1 MKVKTGDTVAHYVTV
16 TLDGRDVTQYSTE
29 ADSVLGYVDALV
41 TTQDGRPIIEDG
53 EPKELRTH
61 GRVEIGLRDGAPDH
75 IREAFA
81 LLRAADGLDD
91 IGRSYVTLAL
101 YANALSSGLREFREL
116 ARKHGVEIPD
126 GDGVYERAKAHL

>member
-1 MKVKTGDTVAHYVTV
+1 MRVKIGDTIAHYVTV
-16 TLDGRDVTQYSTE
+16 TLDGRDVTQYATE

-53 EPKELRTH
+53 EAKELRTL
-61 GRVEIGLRDGAPDH
+61 GRVEIGLRDGSPDH

-91 IGRSYVTLAL
+91 LGRSYVELAL
-101 YANALSSGLREFREL
+101 CANALAAGLREFRDL
-116 ARKHGVEIPD
+116 ARKYGVELPD
-126 GDGVYERAKAHL
+126 GDGLYEEAKV